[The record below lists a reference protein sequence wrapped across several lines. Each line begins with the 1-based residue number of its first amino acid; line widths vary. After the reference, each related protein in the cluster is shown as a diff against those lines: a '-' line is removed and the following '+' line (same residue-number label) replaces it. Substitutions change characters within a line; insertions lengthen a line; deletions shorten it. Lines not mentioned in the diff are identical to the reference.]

1 MAYKYPKK
9 CGAPVLIAMTILAYG
24 CSHDDAARQSFF
36 AEKLACP
43 PPSVAEFDPWGQQGS
58 EHVCKIKH
66 GPFVAFE
73 SDHVKLRG
81 QYDNG
86 VEVGIWRWYDAAGK
100 VEKEV
105 DYSRKQ

>member
-1 MAYKYPKK
+1 MAHTNPRQFR
-9 CGAPVLIAMTILAYG
+9 APFWVAMAVLAYG
-24 CSHDDAARQSFF
+24 CARDDAAKQSFF

-43 PPSVAEFDPWGQQGS
+43 SPSVDEFDPWGQQGL

-73 SDHVKLRG
+73 ADHVKIRG

-86 VEVGIWRWYDAAGK
+86 AEVGIWRWYDAAGK
-100 VEKEV
+100 VEKEI
-105 DYSRKQ
+105 DYSRK